1 MTGLGQSI
9 LEEGIECGIERGIE
23 YGMECGME
31 RGIERGKEEAE
42 AELNQLYG
50 CLLKRKRYADLERAT
65 SDKAFR
71 EHLLRELIRKP

>member
-9 LEEGIECGIERGIE
+9 LEEGIECG
-23 YGMECGME
+23 ME
-31 RGIERGKEEAE
+31 RRIERGKEEAE

-65 SDKAFR
+65 NDKAFR
-71 EHLLRELIRKP
+71 EHLFAELFPEDAKK